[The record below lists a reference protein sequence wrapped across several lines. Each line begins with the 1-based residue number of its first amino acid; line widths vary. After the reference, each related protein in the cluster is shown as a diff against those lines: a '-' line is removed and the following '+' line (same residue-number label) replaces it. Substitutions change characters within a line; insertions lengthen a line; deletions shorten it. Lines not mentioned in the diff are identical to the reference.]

1 MDFKN
6 INFQWKRYGAAYT
19 LEYVTD
25 NILPIS
31 YNEILTY
38 IAMHIGTKS
47 AVNIIGYSTN
57 NIDKELQF
65 LSSYD
70 NPNHALRISF
80 IYLGY

>member
-6 INFQWKRYGAAYT
+6 INFQWNRYGNAYI
-19 LEYVTD
+19 LEYITD

-31 YNEILTY
+31 YNGIFTY
-38 IAMHIGTKS
+38 IAMHIGEYSGT
-47 AVNIIGYSTN
+47 NIIGYSTN

>member
-1 MDFKN
+1 
-6 INFQWKRYGAAYT
+6 
-19 LEYVTD
+19 
-25 NILPIS
+25 
-31 YNEILTY
+31 
-38 IAMHIGTKS
+38 MHIGEYSGT
-47 AVNIIGYSTN
+47 NIIGYSTN